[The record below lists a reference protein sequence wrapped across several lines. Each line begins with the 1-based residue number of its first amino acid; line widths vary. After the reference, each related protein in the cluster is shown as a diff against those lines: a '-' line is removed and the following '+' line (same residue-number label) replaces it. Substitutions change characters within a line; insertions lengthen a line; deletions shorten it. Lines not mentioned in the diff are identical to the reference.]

1 MKKITHLLLLPLLCC
16 MSVAQAQSGCDLYID
31 TDFDSECLLTE
42 YLKDHLELE
51 EMNLGDCLLACKK
64 NTVTYTAVC
73 PNGVQFTWTVTGAA
87 SYYHPYNQNQTLT
100 VTWGNVDEGHISV
113 NVITSDSNTCTAE
126 ACVLLMESPIA
137 KSATVP
143 YYYIDLQ
150 TGNKVIELCEND
162 SVQLTDI
169 SEALHTPITGCYWNT
184 HQHGTSS
191 AQNFSFTVTGE
202 APDTIW
208 HYVQNECG
216 CEDVEIIVLRVKGK
230 SELVLSCYG
239 TVCEDTIAT
248 YTLEQPYC
256 DPFVWFVEGGTI
268 VQGQNTPTITVQWGH
283 PSTGYGVI
291 SIDASMCEDEC
302 PALVSVKIPVISENT
317 EISGPDVV
325 CVGDVQEYGLP
336 IWGSTYYHWSVSPW
350 VGNNIEVNSTD
361 NINQIY
367 VKFNQTGN
375 DTITVQYGCEF
386 LDCGPFTTSKTIVV
400 KDTMSI
406 RSSDHTLCKG
416 ATGSYT
422 TWHGNSVTW
431 RVYNQ
436 NNMQIHYSNGIAL
449 NYTFANA
456 GNYKVV
462 ASGNAYC
469 EAAEYLVTVLDNPP
483 ALTTTNGPH
492 NVCPG
497 SYILLDATPTHPNYY
512 LVWEPLCTT
521 ATPSSAEGDEVTIH
535 YGNNI
540 CGVAV
545 YQVDKEYYCRSD
557 AYIHE
562 VLPFTLA
569 PSGLP
574 SSMTKC
580 AGEIFNQTVP
590 LQDNV
595 LYEWT
600 ISPAGVASIQ
610 GDHLSNS
617 VTFLV
622 NHLVGNQSTTAV
634 VTLKRTYCAGSVSVE
649 SFTLNTLD
657 ASTPT
662 ISFSTPICQ
671 GDYDYFSVT
680 STPTNPS
687 DYTWHI
693 DGSSSVGT
701 STSHLFT
708 QPGEYSF
715 TLNYQPY
722 SICPAI
728 VVSGTVEVVAPPVVV
743 PYFDGQNVAVVAYPN
758 ASYSWSLD
766 GSPLS
771 SHNNLCPYTT
781 TGTYCCTVTYN
792 SPSTCYTSGCITIEG
807 TTPPPTCNDV
817 IMPCSSS
824 VSCNIANIYLNN
836 LSGGNVTW
844 TVVPQ
849 ISGNFLTPQPN
860 DIASLTC
867 SYPGVYTVIA
877 EATEGGICYHGE
889 TQVTI
894 ECVPNFSLT
903 RLCNG
908 QILFEDKSLYRTT
921 NSIVSQILYFQELN
935 QYFNINSI
943 PLNALQP
950 GITNHVDYIIDF
962 SSGQHCQITQTFT
975 VDVLPSITSLN
986 VNQNMCVNTP
996 FLFSS
1001 NANGHT
1007 YIWDFGD
1014 GTYTY
1019 GANVYHTYNTANTAY
1034 SVTLTVMNTDG
1045 CVTSQSTNV
1054 NVVSNMLNDV
1064 NLLASGAPVCPGI
1077 NRPIYIS
1084 PHTIQNMYYWEHS
1097 LNGVS
1102 NYMYNTYQTGDYQV
1116 LVVNNIYGCKK
1127 ERTINVGFLN
1137 APTAKTTGNTEYCL
1151 GEEVKL
1157 FGNTGANNQYS
1168 WTITGPLNDTKTTPN
1183 ITFTPTVAGTYN
1195 ITLTVTSPIP
1205 DQCTD
1210 VATTTVTVHPQPTAP
1225 LIDYNG
1231 NRCIH
1236 TPPVDVQCTS
1246 GQSLLWSNGHHGVT
1260 AEYYVPGFLT
1270 AYYIDPTSGCPSAKG
1285 SFFIPPAPNY
1295 DALLTGCYERCEDET
1310 PTTLPVYNF
1319 YPYFF
1324 YPTPSDTIHWDWYG
1338 NPIVYGGNSIS
1349 AVLPINVFG
1358 SYYMNTQY
1366 GSGCAAQS
1374 PYLEIS
1380 GKEICPCEDIEIIIE
1395 ETYCFVE
1402 ECNLRYHMTILVCNN
1417 SSQYVKFDQF
1427 YINSSSTIVSTYP
1440 DFPLGL
1446 DPWTCEPVE
1455 IDIQFLDF
1463 ESGCVTFTLY
1473 DAEHNCEE
1481 TFMHCFDWT
1490 ECDGV
1495 ENCEIEGWEWDFEF
1509 NVELSREHQLSCFD
1523 FVLNMPGGVS
1533 SIVALWSEPSQVF
1546 NYIFNPPTQANGL
1559 LMFSYAK
1566 LTQMVENGEDIC
1578 LNIIMCID
1586 GSYLCYYRIC
1596 MPAKEFLMKIPE
1608 DMRQFLSSST
1618 ADNDTSRSFQ
1628 SSSFIPQADKPYLA
1642 PNPARDEVKVMG
1654 IAPEKVAEIT
1664 VLTMQGGQVAEFRN
1678 DYRFNVSRLAKAS
1691 YIVRV
1696 ITTDRQVHYLKLVKP

>member
-1 MKKITHLLLLPLLCC
+1 MKKLLQLLLLSLLICGIP
-16 MSVAQAQSGCDLYID
+16 VVQAQSGCDLYID
-31 TDFDSECLLTE
+31 TDFDSECLLTQ
-42 YLKDHLELE
+42 YLKEHPELA
-51 EMNLGDCLLACKK
+51 EMDLSDCMLACKK

-73 PNGVQFTWTVTGAA
+73 PNGVQFSWNVTGAT
-87 SYYHPYNQNQTLT
+87 SYYHPNNQGHILV
-100 VTWGNVDEGHISV
+100 VTWGNNDEGHISV
-113 NVITSDSNTCTAE
+113 NVITSDSNTCTVE
-126 ACVLLMESPIA
+126 TCVLLMESPIA
-137 KSATVP
+137 KSTTVP
-143 YYYIDLQ
+143 YYHIDQ
-150 TGNKVIELCEND
+150 QNGDKVIELCVYD

-169 SEALHTPITGCYWNT
+169 SEALHTPITGCYWST
-184 HQHGTSS
+184 HHYGTSS
-191 AQNFSFTVTGE
+191 AQSFSFSVTDEGV
-202 APDTIW
+202 DTIW

-216 CEDVEIIVLRVKGK
+216 CEDVEYIVLRVKGK
-230 SELVLSCYG
+230 SELKLSCYG

-256 DPFVWFVEGGTI
+256 APFVWYVEGGTI
-268 VQGQNTPTITVQWGH
+268 VQGQNSPTITVQWGH
-283 PSTGYGVI
+283 PSTGYGII

-302 PALVSVKIPVISENT
+302 PALVSVKIPIISENT
-317 EISGPDVV
+317 EISGPDVI
-325 CVGDVQEYGLP
+325 CVGDIQQYGLP
-336 IWGSTYYHWSVSPW
+336 LWGSTYYHWTVSPW
-350 VGNNIEVNSTD
+350 SGNDVEVNSAGS
-361 NINQIY
+361 INQTL
-367 VKFNQTGN
+367 VKFKQTGN
-375 DTITVQYGCEF
+375 YTITAQYGCEF
-386 LDCGPFTTSKTIVV
+386 LDCGPFTTSKNIVV

-416 ATGSYT
+416 ATGTYT

-436 NNMQIHYSNGIAL
+436 NNMQIHYSNGTAL

-492 NVCPG
+492 DACPG

-512 LVWEPLCTT
+512 LVWEPLCST

-545 YQVDKEYYCRSD
+545 YQVDKEYNCRSN
-557 AYIHE
+557 AYIHD
-562 VLPFTLA
+562 VVPFTLA

-574 SSMTKC
+574 LSMTKC
-580 AGEIFNQTVP
+580 AGDIFSQTVP
-590 LQDNV
+590 FQDNV

-610 GDHLSNS
+610 GDHLSNN

-657 ASTPT
+657 APVPT
-662 ISFSTPICQ
+662 ISYTTPICQ
-671 GDYDYFSVT
+671 GDYDNFSVT
-680 STPTNPS
+680 STPINPS
-687 DYTWHI
+687 HYTWYI
-693 DGSSSVGT
+693 DGTSSVGT

-708 QPGEYSF
+708 QPGEYPF

-722 SICPAI
+722 PICPAI

-766 GSPLS
+766 GYPQPS
-771 SHNNLCPYTT
+771 SSNLCTYTT

-792 SPSTCYTSGCITIEG
+792 SPSTCYTTGCITIDG
-807 TTPPPTCNDV
+807 IPPIPMCDDV

-824 VSCNIANIYLNN
+824 VACNVANIYLNN

-844 TVVPQ
+844 SVVPQ
-849 ISGNFLTPQPN
+849 IPGNIFTSQSN
-860 DIASLTC
+860 NFASITFR
-867 SYPGVYTVIA
+867 YPGVYTVIA
-877 EATEGGICYHGE
+877 EATVGGLCYHGE
-889 TQVTI
+889 TPVTI
-894 ECVPNFSLT
+894 ECVPDFSLT

-921 NSIVSQILYFQELN
+921 NSIVSQTLYFHELN

-950 GITNHVDYIIDF
+950 GITNHVDYIINF
-962 SSGQHCQITQTFT
+962 SSGQQCQITKTFT
-975 VDVLPSITSLN
+975 VDALPSITGLN
-986 VNQNMCVNTP
+986 VSQYMCEGIP
-996 FLFSS
+996 FLFSA
-1001 NANGHT
+1001 NATGSTFYWN
-1007 YIWDFGD
+1007 FGD
-1014 GTYTY
+1014 GTYHN
-1019 GANVYHTYNTANTAY
+1019 GNNIYHTFNNYYTN
-1034 SVTLTVMNTDG
+1034 VTLVVANADG
-1045 CVTSQSTNV
+1045 CVATMSQPVTIV
-1054 NVVSNMLNDV
+1054 ANMLQSGQLLTTLPNMVCPNYPRQIEFSIPAAQNDYCWN
-1064 NLLASGAPVCPGI
+1064 NLLP
-1077 NRPIYIS
+1077 
-1084 PHTIQNMYYWEHS
+1084 W
-1097 LNGVS
+1097 VS
-1102 NYMYNTYQTGDYQV
+1102 NYTYTTFQTGDYHV
-1116 LVVNNIYGCKK
+1116 LVSNNIYGCKK
-1127 ERTINVGFLN
+1127 ESTINVGFLN
-1137 APTAKTTGNTEYCL
+1137 APTAKITGNTEYCL

-1205 DQCTD
+1205 DLCTD
-1210 VATTTVTVHPQPTAP
+1210 VATTTVTVHPQPAAP
-1225 LIDYNG
+1225 SIAFNG
-1231 NRCIH
+1231 NECIH
-1236 TPPVDVQCTS
+1236 TPPVEVQCTS
-1246 GQSLLWSNGHHGVT
+1246 GQSLLWSNGHNGVT
-1260 AEYYVPGFLT
+1260 AEYYVPGYLS
-1270 AYYIDPTSGCPSAKG
+1270 AYYIDPTTGCPSAKET
-1285 SFFIPPAPNY
+1285 FFIPPAPNY
-1295 DALLTGCYERCEDET
+1295 DALLTGCYERCKEEL

-1319 YPYFF
+1319 YPYNS
-1324 YPTPSDTIHWDWYG
+1324 YPEFDTIHWDWYE
-1338 NPIVYGGNSIS
+1338 NNSWCLGGSSIY
-1349 AVLPINVFG
+1349 ATLPINGIG

-1366 GSGCAAQS
+1366 GNGCVIQS
-1374 PYLEIS
+1374 PHLDIS
-1380 GKEICPCEDIEIIIE
+1380 EKEICPCKDIEIIIE
-1395 ETYCFVE
+1395 EVDCFVE
-1402 ECNLRYHMTILVCNN
+1402 ECNLRYHMTVVVCNN

-1446 DPWTCEPVE
+1446 DPWTCKPVE

-1463 ESGCVTFTLY
+1463 ENGCVTFTLY
-1473 DAEHNCEE
+1473 DAEHNCEV
-1481 TFMHCFDWT
+1481 TFMQCFDW
-1490 ECDGV
+1490 EKCVKMDGCD
-1495 ENCEIEGWEWDFEF
+1495 IEKWTNKFNEELSTHFHATYFDFE
-1509 NVELSREHQLSCFD
+1509 LDL
-1523 FVLNMPGGVS
+1523 PGGVS
-1533 SIVALWSEPSQVF
+1533 SIVALWSEPPQVF
-1546 NYIFNPPTQANGL
+1546 HYAFNPPSYANGL
-1559 LMFSYAK
+1559 LMFSYGK
-1566 LTQMVENGEDIC
+1566 LTQMVANDEEIC

-1586 GSYLCYYRIC
+1586 DSYLCYDRIC
-1596 MPAKEFLMKIPE
+1596 MPAVEFLEMIPE
-1608 DMRQFLSSST
+1608 DMRQFLGSPT
-1618 ADNDTSRSFQ
+1618 ADNDTTRSFQ

-1642 PNPARDEVKVMG
+1642 PNPARDEVTVMG
-1654 IAPEKVAEIT
+1654 IAPEEVAEIT
-1664 VLTMQGGQVAEFRN
+1664 VLTMQGGQVADYRN

-1696 ITTDRQVHYLKLVKP
+1696 ITTNKQVYYLKLVKQ